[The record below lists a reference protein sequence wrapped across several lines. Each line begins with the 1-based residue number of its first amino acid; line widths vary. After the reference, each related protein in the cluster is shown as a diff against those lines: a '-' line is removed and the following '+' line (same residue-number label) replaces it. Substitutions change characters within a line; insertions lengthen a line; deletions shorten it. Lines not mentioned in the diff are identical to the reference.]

1 MKHIFVV
8 NPAAGDGMAVKEL
21 LPRIHQALEGFED
34 DYEIHRT
41 LNAHETALYCRQKCA
56 FEGRVRL
63 YAVGGDGTVNNV
75 LQGIAGFKNAE
86 LAILPSG
93 SGDDFVRNFASSKP
107 FLDIPAMIRAS
118 TQKVDVIKYNDMY
131 SINMCNIG
139 TDSAIVE
146 KVAERKSDRLKGSLA
161 YAVSALEVL
170 ATKPL
175 YEMVYSFD
183 DGEEKQGHFFL
194 SAIGNGRFCGGGF
207 KSCPKAS
214 LTDGLMDVCMVSQV
228 KGPAIISELLRYRKG
243 THLKHKSTRRYI
255 EYRQCRKF
263 HLKALTPATIALDG
277 EVMPFEEGTFEIIP
291 KFINLVVPEGFVV
304 S

>member
-1 MKHIFVV
+1 
-8 NPAAGDGMAVKEL
+8 
-21 LPRIHQALEGFED
+21 
-34 DYEIHRT
+34 
-41 LNAHETALYCRQKCA
+41 
-56 FEGRVRL
+56 
-63 YAVGGDGTVNNV
+63 
-75 LQGIAGFKNAE
+75 
-86 LAILPSG
+86 
-93 SGDDFVRNFASSKP
+93 
-107 FLDIPAMIRAS
+107 MIRAS

-146 KVAERKSDRLKGSLA
+146 KVAERKSDRLKGSLV

-170 ATKPL
+170 ATKPI
-175 YEMVYSFD
+175 YEMAYSFD
-183 DGEEKQGHFFL
+183 DGEEKQGLFFL
-194 SAIGNGRFCGGGF
+194 SAVGNGRFCGGGF

-214 LTDGLMDVCMVSQV
+214 LKDGLMDVCMVSQV
-228 KGPAIISELLRYRKG
+228 KGPAIVKELLRYRKG
-243 THLKHKSTRRYI
+243 THLKHESTRRYI

-263 HLKALTPATIALDG
+263 YLKALTPATIALDG